1 MFDTLVESGSHSDD
15 LARKGSFFL
24 GTMVLYAVVLLGVA
38 VLSIYLYND
47 SIPDPSLELLT
58 LVAPVP
64 MAQDD
69 TPKAAEEPKPA
80 AKAEPTVAMVKDMA
94 VIAPVTKTNEVAPPT
109 AKVVPTNKTLNVL
122 VGDRDVGDVNAV
134 PTGPVGV
141 VGGTGGGGAGTG
153 GAPKVE
159 VSDEP
164 PPPPPAPT
172 PPPKPKTV
180 VSGGVLNGKAIS
192 KPQPAY
198 PPIAKAA
205 RASGTVT
212 VQILVDESGRVV
224 SASAVSGHPLLQQ
237 AAVSAARQARFSPTL
252 LSGQPV
258 KVSGVITYN
267 FTTAPASAEG
277 QRRRQLLSRLHPSV
291 AAVVERLLEGRETP
305 GEAEAKFVRDGKA
318 ELRIWL
324 TVKSPA
330 VLTQLEE
337 LGFEL
342 ILDAPSSGLLVGR
355 LPIDKLPALADLQA
369 VRFVAP
375 EESQK

>member
-24 GTMVLYAVVLLGVA
+24 GTLVLYSIVLVAVA

-64 MAQDD
+64 MAQEEA
-69 TPKAAEEPKPA
+69 PKAADEPKPA
-80 AKAEPTVAMVKDMA
+80 AKAAPEVAMVKDMA

-141 VGGTGGGGAGTG
+141 VGGTGGGGTGGG

-159 VSDEP
+159 VSDDPP

-224 SASAVSGHPLLQQ
+224 SASAVNGHPLLQQ
-237 AAVSAARQARFSPTL
+237 AAVAAARQARFSPTL

-267 FTTAPASAEG
+267 F
-277 QRRRQLLSRLHPSV
+277 
-291 AAVVERLLEGRETP
+291 
-305 GEAEAKFVRDGKA
+305 
-318 ELRIWL
+318 
-324 TVKSPA
+324 
-330 VLTQLEE
+330 VLQ
-337 LGFEL
+337 
-342 ILDAPSSGLLVGR
+342 
-355 LPIDKLPALADLQA
+355 
-369 VRFVAP
+369 
-375 EESQK
+375 

>member
-24 GTMVLYAVVLLGVA
+24 GTLVLYSIVLVAVA

-64 MAQDD
+64 MAQEEA
-69 TPKAAEEPKPA
+69 PKAAEEPKPA
-80 AKAEPTVAMVKDMA
+80 AKAAPEVAMVKDMA

-109 AKVVPTNKTLNVL
+109 AKVVPTNKTLSVL

-153 GAPKVE
+153 AAPKVE
-159 VSDEP
+159 VSDE

-237 AAVSAARQARFSPTL
+237 AAVSAARNARFSPTL

-267 FTTAPASAEG
+267 F
-277 QRRRQLLSRLHPSV
+277 
-291 AAVVERLLEGRETP
+291 
-305 GEAEAKFVRDGKA
+305 
-318 ELRIWL
+318 
-324 TVKSPA
+324 
-330 VLTQLEE
+330 VLQ
-337 LGFEL
+337 
-342 ILDAPSSGLLVGR
+342 
-355 LPIDKLPALADLQA
+355 
-369 VRFVAP
+369 
-375 EESQK
+375 

>member
-47 SIPDPSLELLT
+47 AIPDPSLELLT

-64 MAQDD
+64 MAQEEA
-69 TPKAAEEPKPA
+69 PKAAEEPKPA
-80 AKAEPTVAMVKDMA
+80 ASKSPEVAMVRDMA

-109 AKVVPTNKTLNVL
+109 AKVVATNKTLNVL

-141 VGGTGGGGAGTG
+141 VGGTGGGGGGTG

-159 VSDEP
+159 VSDEPP

-237 AAVSAARQARFSPTL
+237 AAVSAARNARFSPTL

-267 FTTAPASAEG
+267 F
-277 QRRRQLLSRLHPSV
+277 
-291 AAVVERLLEGRETP
+291 
-305 GEAEAKFVRDGKA
+305 
-318 ELRIWL
+318 
-324 TVKSPA
+324 
-330 VLTQLEE
+330 VLQ
-337 LGFEL
+337 
-342 ILDAPSSGLLVGR
+342 
-355 LPIDKLPALADLQA
+355 
-369 VRFVAP
+369 
-375 EESQK
+375 

>member
-24 GTMVLYAVVLLGVA
+24 GTLVLYSIVLVAVA

-47 SIPDPSLELLT
+47 AIPDPSLELLT

-64 MAQDD
+64 MAEAEA
-69 TPKAAEEPKPA
+69 PKASEEPKPA
-80 AKAEPTVAMVKDMA
+80 AKQEPTVAMVRDMA

-159 VSDEP
+159 VSDEPP

-237 AAVSAARQARFSPTL
+237 AAVSAARNARFSPTL

-267 FTTAPASAEG
+267 F
-277 QRRRQLLSRLHPSV
+277 
-291 AAVVERLLEGRETP
+291 
-305 GEAEAKFVRDGKA
+305 
-318 ELRIWL
+318 
-324 TVKSPA
+324 
-330 VLTQLEE
+330 VLQ
-337 LGFEL
+337 
-342 ILDAPSSGLLVGR
+342 
-355 LPIDKLPALADLQA
+355 
-369 VRFVAP
+369 
-375 EESQK
+375 

>member
-24 GTMVLYAVVLLGVA
+24 GTMVLYSIVLVAVA

-64 MAQDD
+64 MAEAEA
-69 TPKAAEEPKPA
+69 PKAADEPKPA
-80 AKAEPTVAMVKDMA
+80 AKAAPEVAMVKDMA
-94 VIAPVTKTNEVAPPT
+94 VIAPVTKSNEIAPVT
-109 AKVVPTNKTLNVL
+109 AKVVPTNKTLSVL

-237 AAVSAARQARFSPTL
+237 AAVSAARNARFSPTL

-267 FTTAPASAEG
+267 F
-277 QRRRQLLSRLHPSV
+277 
-291 AAVVERLLEGRETP
+291 
-305 GEAEAKFVRDGKA
+305 
-318 ELRIWL
+318 
-324 TVKSPA
+324 
-330 VLTQLEE
+330 VLQ
-337 LGFEL
+337 
-342 ILDAPSSGLLVGR
+342 
-355 LPIDKLPALADLQA
+355 
-369 VRFVAP
+369 
-375 EESQK
+375 

>member
-1 MFDTLVESGSHSDD
+1 MFDTLVESGSHTDD

-24 GTMVLYAVVLLGVA
+24 GTMVLYAIVLLGVA

-47 SIPDPSLELLT
+47 AIPDPSLELLT

-80 AKAEPTVAMVKDMA
+80 AKAAPEVAMVKDMA

-164 PPPPPAPT
+164 PPPPPPAPT

-237 AAVSAARQARFSPTL
+237 AAVAAARNARFSPTL

-267 FTTAPASAEG
+267 F
-277 QRRRQLLSRLHPSV
+277 
-291 AAVVERLLEGRETP
+291 
-305 GEAEAKFVRDGKA
+305 
-318 ELRIWL
+318 
-324 TVKSPA
+324 
-330 VLTQLEE
+330 VLQ
-337 LGFEL
+337 
-342 ILDAPSSGLLVGR
+342 
-355 LPIDKLPALADLQA
+355 
-369 VRFVAP
+369 
-375 EESQK
+375 

>member
-24 GTMVLYAVVLLGVA
+24 GTLVLYSIVLVAVA

-64 MAQDD
+64 MAQEE
-69 TPKAAEEPKPA
+69 TPKAQDEPKPA

-109 AKVVPTNKTLNVL
+109 ARVVPTNKTLNVM

-141 VGGTGGGGAGTG
+141 VGGTGGGGGGGGG

-159 VSDEP
+159 VSDDPP

-212 VQILVDESGRVV
+212 VQILVDEQGRVV

-267 FTTAPASAEG
+267 F
-277 QRRRQLLSRLHPSV
+277 
-291 AAVVERLLEGRETP
+291 
-305 GEAEAKFVRDGKA
+305 
-318 ELRIWL
+318 
-324 TVKSPA
+324 
-330 VLTQLEE
+330 VLQ
-337 LGFEL
+337 
-342 ILDAPSSGLLVGR
+342 
-355 LPIDKLPALADLQA
+355 
-369 VRFVAP
+369 
-375 EESQK
+375 

>member
-1 MFDTLVESGSHSDD
+1 
-15 LARKGSFFL
+15 
-24 GTMVLYAVVLLGVA
+24 
-38 VLSIYLYND
+38 
-47 SIPDPSLELLT
+47 
-58 LVAPVP
+58 

-80 AKAEPTVAMVKDMA
+80 AKQEPTVAMVKDMA

-109 AKVVPTNKTLNVL
+109 AKVVATNKTLNVL
-122 VGDRDVGDVNAV
+122 VGDRDVGDVNNV

-141 VGGTGGGGAGTG
+141 VGGTGGGGTGGG

-172 PPPKPKTV
+172 PPPKPKTI

-205 RASGTVT
+205 RAAGTVT
-212 VQILVDESGRVV
+212 VQIVVDESGRVI

-237 AAVSAARQARFSPTL
+237 AAVAAARQARFSPTL

-267 FTTAPASAEG
+267 F
-277 QRRRQLLSRLHPSV
+277 
-291 AAVVERLLEGRETP
+291 
-305 GEAEAKFVRDGKA
+305 
-318 ELRIWL
+318 
-324 TVKSPA
+324 
-330 VLTQLEE
+330 VLQ
-337 LGFEL
+337 
-342 ILDAPSSGLLVGR
+342 
-355 LPIDKLPALADLQA
+355 
-369 VRFVAP
+369 
-375 EESQK
+375 

>member
-1 MFDTLVESGSHSDD
+1 MFDTLVESGSHSGD

-24 GTMVLYAVVLLGVA
+24 GTMVLYSIVLVAVA
-38 VLSIYLYND
+38 VLSVYLYND

-64 MAQDD
+64 MQADEAPKAQD
-69 TPKAAEEPKPA
+69 EPKPA
-80 AKAEPTVAMVKDMA
+80 AKAEPQVAMVKDMA
-94 VIAPVTKTNEVAPPT
+94 VIAPVTKTNEVAPVT
-109 AKVVPTNKTLNVL
+109 AKVVPTNKTLNVV

-134 PTGPVGV
+134 PTGAAVGV

-153 GAPKVE
+153 GAPRVE

-164 PPPPPAPT
+164 PPPPAPKPT
-172 PPPKPKTV
+172 PEPPKKTV

-237 AAVSAARQARFSPTL
+237 AAVSAARNARFSPTL

-267 FTTAPASAEG
+267 F
-277 QRRRQLLSRLHPSV
+277 
-291 AAVVERLLEGRETP
+291 
-305 GEAEAKFVRDGKA
+305 
-318 ELRIWL
+318 
-324 TVKSPA
+324 
-330 VLTQLEE
+330 VLQ
-337 LGFEL
+337 
-342 ILDAPSSGLLVGR
+342 
-355 LPIDKLPALADLQA
+355 
-369 VRFVAP
+369 
-375 EESQK
+375 